1 MERMV
6 NKMKFVVKMN
16 DGSEPI
22 MCKNLIQLSQH
33 TGVSSSYLK
42 GLLLRHS
49 KDRHKTFVVNRVEVT
64 IVE

>member
-1 MERMV
+1 
-6 NKMKFVVKMN
+6 MKFVVKPN
-16 DGSEPI
+16 NGGEPI

-49 KDRHKTFVVNRVEVT
+49 KDKHQTFIVNRIEVT